1 MSQVKYKYKDQENFL
16 TAKDY
21 NSFIE
26 RVKEDEEDLENENV
40 VIKSKEGN
48 TLDEEEFN
56 NQLKEGGILAVI
68 IEKGEV
74 IKKKEKSEKS
84 IKLNKKKADEVEKT
98 KIKTVNLTYE
108 KQKKTIKLES
118 YTQLINEIKKNFKD
132 LKDNKFEIK
141 EEHSK
146 NLIKNDEDIKS
157 IIQKDEKSSLN
168 FIIEKIKPK
177 ENEEIKVIIKF
188 NNEKKNYPLCNFDT
202 LISKIQTD
210 FTDFAISDCELYDSK
225 NNLISEDDYAK
236 LIKEPIKD
244 IKLTIFRK
252 GDNKISLKLIKVFY
266 NLNKKN
272 YTDCKWL
279 DLIKK
284 IESEFK
290 INLQNFYLVNEDKN
304 EVKNERDFEELKSKK
319 PDSNITLYLIEKRE
333 RIKDDNNEVN
343 PTPSNDNDFKKIK
356 LKVPQLKS
364 DQITELILNL
374 KTYINELFETKFNE
388 LNDKLNSIDERINL
402 IHNEVKELKNS
413 TNQIEMS
420 NISNVQ
426 MQNLE
431 NNIIAISK
439 YIKGDDEKEIINKI
453 KDLNKKGENP
463 INVETF
469 TNFKCNIQQ
478 IMNNSVNLEVKIIN
492 QGNFD
497 FPKRLKLKCH
507 KNEDLIVYFND
518 IIINDG
524 ESIKSNENC
533 TVEIP
538 LLYNT
543 SVQDFYPNTI
553 INFYIEKFNEILYE
567 GIAEINITN

>member
-56 NQLKEGGILAVI
+56 NKLKEGGILEVI
-68 IEKGEV
+68 IEKGELK
-74 IKKKEKSEKS
+74 KKKEKSEKS

-168 FIIEKIKPK
+168 FIIEKIKPN

-210 FTDFAISDCELYDSK
+210 FTDFTISDCELYDSK

-272 YTDCKWL
+272 YPDCKWL

-319 PDSNITLYLIEKRE
+319 PDSNITLYLIEKKE
-333 RIKDDNNEVN
+333 RKKDDNNEEN

-463 INVETF
+463 INVETI

-478 IMNNSVNLEVKIIN
+478 IMNNSVNLEIKIIN
-492 QGNFD
+492 KGNFD

-507 KNEDLIVYFND
+507 KSEDLIVYFND

-533 TVEIP
+533 TVVIP

-553 INFYIEKFNEILYE
+553 INFYIEKFKEILYE